1 MEFLFHI
8 LILFLF
14 ISFSLSLNN
23 LTYVLTN
30 TNASYIP
37 SLLRSNGLIL
47 TNTTYVMRLLSTS
60 DVLLTSTQTLITA
73 NNSQSVVFVW
83 NTGDCSYPFAL
94 AKTWP
99 TKYISSPICF
109 SQVSS
114 SINLLQLT
122 VTTTQLGQAAV
133 SFMSSYSLHYFS
145 MILTDSNIFY
155 SNLAEEFSGYLSQKS
170 YIFERTILVSNFSLA
185 SIISLKSRG

>member
-1 MEFLFHI
+1 
-8 LILFLF
+8 
-14 ISFSLSLNN
+14 
-23 LTYVLTN
+23 
-30 TNASYIP
+30 
-37 SLLRSNGLIL
+37 
-47 TNTTYVMRLLSTS
+47 MRLLSTS

>member
-1 MEFLFHI
+1 
-8 LILFLF
+8 
-14 ISFSLSLNN
+14 
-23 LTYVLTN
+23 
-30 TNASYIP
+30 
-37 SLLRSNGLIL
+37 
-47 TNTTYVMRLLSTS
+47 MRLLSTS

-133 SFMSSYSLHYFS
+133 SFMSYYSLHYFS
-145 MILTDSNIFY
+145 MILTDSNNFY